1 MGYAG
6 TYGAV
11 TNYAV
16 SVSGGTSYTID
27 QRQVGVLWIKD
38 DLDTW
43 DDFSTVY
50 NGLQRSVTALPTN
63 VVAGDEVTFSYSNYS
78 GKNAGNYT
86 TIINGFNSNPDNNYS
101 LPESSMRNK
110 QWTIE
115 RRPLGTSWQ
124 SGGWGVYDGTAKSLV
139 LLTVTNAVAGED
151 IALSIAAAAY
161 YHATGES
168 MSGTGFAPAS
178 GSIIVKTADGAG
190 EISQAFSAVKAG
202 RYDISIALNSMNNYV
217 LAGQAE
223 AKDRIIERAKIY
235 ADFTTT
241 EEGTYLADQGEAVEI
256 RVRPIRRRGA
266 RHKGAHNGD

>member
-1 MGYAG
+1 M
-6 TYGAV
+6 
-11 TNYAV
+11 
-16 SVSGGTSYTID
+16 
-27 QRQVGVLWIKD
+27 WIKD

-190 EISQAFSAVKAG
+190 EISQAFSAVK
-202 RYDISIALNSMNNYV
+202 
-217 LAGQAE
+217 
-223 AKDRIIERAKIY
+223 
-235 ADFTTT
+235 
-241 EEGTYLADQGEAVEI
+241 
-256 RVRPIRRRGA
+256 RGVTIF
-266 RHKGAHNGD
+266 R